1 MEDNTIDAWI
11 TSMLRH
17 EHSGKKEK
25 AEKRIGGGV
34 GGETSYNRNEDEEA
48 DPCAQNGKTIVHS
61 PSHRTV
67 SGFCFSF

>member
-1 MEDNTIDAWI
+1 
-11 TSMLRH
+11 MLRH

-48 DPCAQNGKTIVHS
+48 KWKDNRTLTKSQNSIRVLFFFLKM
-61 PSHRTV
+61 
-67 SGFCFSF
+67 